1 VNFCFAKVINFLPM
15 RYQKVC
21 QSRRL
26 AFRYTQI
33 LAKCK
38 KDALVSENLSE
49 LYSNQRTLF
58 GRGSLDKL
66 VPLLAARSQ
75 PTLLF
80 CGQSFLQ
87 GPAYA
92 RLKAGLNDHI
102 IGYEIV
108 SHEASPAE
116 IDGWVARWRGHVDRV
131 VAIGGGSV
139 LDAAKAFSAMVQ
151 HPLPTARYLE
161 KVGDTAVQPITLP
174 LIAIPTTAG
183 TGSEVTQNAVVTD
196 QRDIQIKASLRHPVF
211 VPEVAIL
218 DADLLKGAPDRVLA
232 TCGIDAFTHLFEAYL
247 SGKGNLFT
255 RQMALTGLR
264 QFVQAWPALNREDA
278 AGDAAREAM
287 MMASWLGGVSL
298 SSAGL
303 GVIHGIAGELGAI
316 KPFHHGEVC
325 GRLLFPFLDLL
336 SDSEQPLQRKLMAEL
351 HPQLFSETTDSP
363 AQFLKQWLQQQAITP
378 FWQDGPSLSRAEVE
392 WILAQAN
399 SKNSLVN
406 YSREQMQMMI
416 AQAWEITA

>member
-1 VNFCFAKVINFLPM
+1 M
-15 RYQKVC
+15 
-21 QSRRL
+21 
-26 AFRYTQI
+26 
-33 LAKCK
+33 
-38 KDALVSENLSE
+38 VSENLSE
-49 LYSNQRTLF
+49 LHCNQRTLF

-66 VPLLAARSQ
+66 VPLLASQQQ

-92 RLKAGLNDHI
+92 RLKTSLNDHI

-108 SHEASPAE
+108 RNEASPAD

-139 LDAAKAFSAMVQ
+139 LDAAKAFSAMIQ

-161 KVGDTAVQPITLP
+161 KVGDSAVQAVTLP
-174 LIAIPTTAG
+174 LIAVPTTAG

-196 QRDIQIKASLRHPVF
+196 QHDIQVKASLRHPVF
-211 VPEVAIL
+211 VPRVAIL
-218 DADLLKGAPDRVLA
+218 DPDLLKGAPDNVLA
-232 TCGIDAFTHLFEAYL
+232 SCAIDAFTHLFEAYL
-247 SGKGNLFT
+247 STKGNLFT
-255 RQMALTGLR
+255 RQLALTGLK
-264 QFVQAWPALNREDA
+264 QFVQAWPALNRKDA
-278 AGDAAREAM
+278 EGDDAREAM

-325 GRLLFPFLDLL
+325 GRLLFPFL
-336 SDSEQPLQRKLMAEL
+336 EQLAESQQPEQQKLMSEL
-351 HPQLFSETTDSP
+351 HQQLFSETAASP
-363 AQFLKQWLQQQAITP
+363 ARHLKNWLQHQSISP
-378 FWQDGPSLSRAEVE
+378 FWQEGPSLTLTEVD
-392 WILAQAN
+392 WILARAN
-399 SKNSLVN
+399 SKNSWVN
-406 YSREQMQMMI
+406 YSQEQMREMI
-416 AQAWEITA
+416 VQAWPIN

>member
-255 RQMALTGLR
+255 RQLALTGLR

-336 SDSEQPLQRKLMAEL
+336 SDSEQPLQRKLMVEL

-392 WILAQAN
+392 WILARAN

-416 AQAWEITA
+416 AQAWPITA

>member
-1 VNFCFAKVINFLPM
+1 M

-255 RQMALTGLR
+255 RQLALTGLR

-378 FWQDGPSLSRAEVE
+378 YWQDGPSLSRAEVE
-392 WILAQAN
+392 WILARAN

>member
-1 VNFCFAKVINFLPM
+1 M

-21 QSRRL
+21 QSRRP

-66 VPLLAARSQ
+66 VPLLAARPQ

-87 GPAYA
+87 GAAYA

-218 DADLLKGAPDRVLA
+218 DADLLKGVPDRVLA

-336 SDSEQPLQRKLMAEL
+336 SDSEQPLQRMLMAEL

-363 AQFLKQWLQQQAITP
+363 AQFLKQWLQQQAIIP

-392 WILAQAN
+392 WILARAN

-416 AQAWEITA
+416 AQAWQITA

>member
-1 VNFCFAKVINFLPM
+1 M
-15 RYQKVC
+15 
-21 QSRRL
+21 
-26 AFRYTQI
+26 
-33 LAKCK
+33 
-38 KDALVSENLSE
+38 SENLSE

-66 VPLLAARSQ
+66 VPLLAAQSQ

-87 GPAYA
+87 SAAYD
-92 RLKAGLNDHI
+92 RLKADLNRQI

-108 SHEASPAE
+108 SHEASPAD

-139 LDAAKAFSAMVQ
+139 LDAAKAFSAMMQ

-161 KVGDTAVQPITLP
+161 KVGDTPVQPVTLP

-196 QRDIQIKASLRHPVF
+196 QHDIQVKASLRHAVF
-211 VPEVAIL
+211 VPQVAIL
-218 DADLLKGAPDRVLA
+218 DPDLLKGTPDPILA
-232 TCGIDAFTHLFEAYL
+232 TCGIDAFTHLFEAWL
-247 SGKGNLFT
+247 SSKGNLFT
-255 RQMALTGLR
+255 RQLALTGLR
-264 QFVQAWPALNREDA
+264 QFVQAWPNLNRQDA
-278 AGDAAREAM
+278 DGDRAREAM

-325 GRLLFPFLDLL
+325 GRLLFPFLDQLA
-336 SDSEQPLQRKLMAEL
+336 DSTHPQQRALMDEL
-351 HPQLFSETTDSP
+351 HQQLFSEPTDS
-363 AQFLKQWLQQQAITP
+363 AASFLKQWLQQQAITP
-378 FWQDGPSLSRAEVE
+378 FWHGGPSLTADEVE
-392 WILAQAN
+392 WVLARAN

-406 YSREQMQMMI
+406 YTREQMHAML
-416 AQAWEITA
+416 AQAWTLTH

>member
-1 VNFCFAKVINFLPM
+1 M

-255 RQMALTGLR
+255 RQLALTGLR

-392 WILAQAN
+392 WILARAN

-416 AQAWEITA
+416 AQAWQITA

>member
-1 VNFCFAKVINFLPM
+1 
-15 RYQKVC
+15 
-21 QSRRL
+21 
-26 AFRYTQI
+26 
-33 LAKCK
+33 
-38 KDALVSENLSE
+38 VSENLSE

-58 GRGSLDKL
+58 GRGSLAKL
-66 VPLLAARSQ
+66 IPLLAARSQ

-80 CGQSFLQ
+80 CGHSFLQ
-87 GPAYA
+87 SAAYD
-92 RLKAGLNDHI
+92 RIKAALNDHI
-102 IGYEIV
+102 LGYEIV
-108 SHEASPAE
+108 SHEASPAD

-139 LDAAKAFSAMVQ
+139 LDAAKAFSAMMQ

-161 KVGDTAVQPITLP
+161 KVGDTPVQPVTLP

-196 QRDIQIKASLRHPVF
+196 QHDINIKASLRHPVF
-211 VPEVAIL
+211 VPSVAIL
-218 DADLLKGAPDRVLA
+218 DADLLNGAPDSVLA

-255 RQMALTGLR
+255 RQLALTGLR
-264 QFVQAWPALNREDA
+264 QFIQAWSALNREDA
-278 AGDAAREAM
+278 AGDRARESM

-303 GVIHGIAGELGAI
+303 GVIHGIAGELGAL

-325 GRLLFPFLDLL
+325 GRLLFPFLDQLA
-336 SDSEQPLQRKLMAEL
+336 DSEHPLQRELVAEL
-351 HPQLFSETTDSP
+351 HLQLFSETTDSP

-378 FWQDGPSLSRAEVE
+378 FWQDGPSLSPAEVE
-392 WILAQAN
+392 WILARAN

-406 YSREQMQMMI
+406 YSREQMQTMI
-416 AQAWEITA
+416 AQAWHITT

>member
-1 VNFCFAKVINFLPM
+1 M
-15 RYQKVC
+15 
-21 QSRRL
+21 
-26 AFRYTQI
+26 
-33 LAKCK
+33 
-38 KDALVSENLSE
+38 SENLSE

-255 RQMALTGLR
+255 RQLALTGLR

-392 WILAQAN
+392 WILARAN

-416 AQAWEITA
+416 AQAWPITA

>member
-1 VNFCFAKVINFLPM
+1 M
-15 RYQKVC
+15 
-21 QSRRL
+21 
-26 AFRYTQI
+26 
-33 LAKCK
+33 
-38 KDALVSENLSE
+38 SENLSE

-66 VPLLAARSQ
+66 VPLLAARPQ

-161 KVGDTAVQPITLP
+161 KVGDNAVQPITLP

-255 RQMALTGLR
+255 RQLALTGLR

-392 WILAQAN
+392 WILARAN

-416 AQAWEITA
+416 AQAWPITA

>member
-1 VNFCFAKVINFLPM
+1 M
-15 RYQKVC
+15 
-21 QSRRL
+21 
-26 AFRYTQI
+26 
-33 LAKCK
+33 
-38 KDALVSENLSE
+38 SENLSE

-66 VPLLAARSQ
+66 VPLLAVRPQ

-87 GPAYA
+87 GAAYA

-108 SHEASPAE
+108 SYEASPAE

-232 TCGIDAFTHLFEAYL
+232 TCGIDSFTHLFEAYL

-336 SDSEQPLQRKLMAEL
+336 SDSEQPLQLKLMAEL

-392 WILAQAN
+392 WILARAN

-416 AQAWEITA
+416 AQAWQITA

>member
-1 VNFCFAKVINFLPM
+1 M

-38 KDALVSENLSE
+38 KDALVNENLSE

-255 RQMALTGLR
+255 RQLALTGLR

-278 AGDAAREAM
+278 AGDEAREAM

-336 SDSEQPLQRKLMAEL
+336 SDSEQPLQRKLMVEL

-392 WILAQAN
+392 WILARAN

>member
-1 VNFCFAKVINFLPM
+1 MNFCFAKMINFLPVC
-15 RYQKVC
+15 YQKVC
-21 QSRRL
+21 PCWRR

-58 GRGSLDKL
+58 GRGSMDKL

-87 GPAYA
+87 GSAYA
-92 RLKAGLNDHI
+92 RIKADLNDHI
-102 IGYEIV
+102 LGYEIV
-108 SHEASPAE
+108 SHEASPTE

-139 LDAAKAFSAMVQ
+139 LDAAKAFSAMIQ

-174 LIAIPTTAG
+174 LIAVPTTAG

-196 QRDIQIKASLRHPVF
+196 QQDIQIKASLRHPVF

-218 DADLLKGAPDRVLA
+218 DPDLLKGAPDQVLA

-255 RQMALTGLR
+255 RQLALTGLR

-336 SDSEQPLQRKLMAEL
+336 SDSQQPLQRTLMAEL
-351 HPQLFSETTDSP
+351 HPQLFSESTDSP

-378 FWQDGPSLSRAEVE
+378 FWQDGPSLSRTEVE
-392 WILAQAN
+392 WILARAN

-406 YSREQMQMMI
+406 YSREQMQTMI
-416 AQAWEITA
+416 AQAWHITA

>member
-1 VNFCFAKVINFLPM
+1 M

-21 QSRRL
+21 QCPRP

-33 LAKCK
+33 LAKYK

-66 VPLLAARSQ
+66 VPLLAARPQ

-87 GPAYA
+87 GAAYA

-336 SDSEQPLQRKLMAEL
+336 SDSEQPLQRMLMAEL

-392 WILAQAN
+392 WILARAN

-416 AQAWEITA
+416 AQAWQITA

>member
-1 VNFCFAKVINFLPM
+1 M
-15 RYQKVC
+15 
-21 QSRRL
+21 
-26 AFRYTQI
+26 
-33 LAKCK
+33 
-38 KDALVSENLSE
+38 SENLSE

-66 VPLLAARSQ
+66 VPLLAVRPQ

-87 GPAYA
+87 GAAYA

-363 AQFLKQWLQQQAITP
+363 AQFLKQWLQQQAIIP

-392 WILAQAN
+392 WILARAN

-406 YSREQMQMMI
+406 YSREQMQIMI
-416 AQAWEITA
+416 AQAWQITA